1 MIAIVCLDDNQGML
15 FNKRRQSR
23 DAKVLEDIW
32 TMTDKLWISS
42 FSEKLFMEYQKQVE
56 IDDDF
61 LQNACEGEYCF
72 VENQKLSPYTD
83 KIEQLIVYKWNQKYP
98 VDFKLDINLKNWKLI
113 EQAEFA
119 GSSHEKITKELYASI

>member
-15 FNKRRQSR
+15 FNQRRQSR

-83 KIEQLIVYKWNQKYP
+83 KIEQLIVYKWNRKYP